1 MTPVT
6 AATIMILTHRAQAAW
21 TMQGS
26 QVRVTGE
33 HFARDAE
40 ELDRQFL
47 ERVEASHLGGIRC
60 LARGEVLHWQ
70 GDPVEYVFV
79 VRSGNLKEYALLPDG
94 RAYAYRVL
102 GAGGLAGATAYLLGH
117 DHDTITQSLDES
129 KVIAL
134 QPSEFDRLLTTNARF
149 SSLLMKKLA
158 QSAKSSSDRA
168 RDLGLLDV
176 QQRLK
181 RSLMD
186 LARRHGIATERGL
199 EIAADLT
206 HEDIAQLVA
215 ANRSTITVLLN
226 ELKKQGLIWKK
237 GRHWVVITPEH
248 AQILDGLREAVLSA
262 RAWEARS
269 WVERAVESDVDP
281 MLALNALSSGM
292 RQVEEL
298 YDANELELADVMW
311 SASVMKESLALI
323 EPCTIASGQQVPS
336 LGTVVFGTVQG
347 DIHDLGKNIVSMLLT
362 ARGFRVIDL
371 GVDVPAE
378 RFVAAVR
385 EHQPDILAMS
395 ALLTTTVQNQRLV
408 IQALEDAGLR
418 STVKVIVGGAPI
430 TPHLA
435 GEMAADGYAPDARE
449 AVELA
454 WGLMQC

>member
-1 MTPVT
+1 
-6 AATIMILTHRAQAAW
+6 
-21 TMQGS
+21 
-26 QVRVTGE
+26 VTGD
-33 HFARDAE
+33 HFAHDADGLE
-40 ELDRQFL
+40 RAFL
-47 ERVEASHLGGIRC
+47 EQVEAAHLGRIRC
-60 LARGEVLHWQ
+60 LGRGEVLHWQ

-79 VRSGNLKEYALLPDG
+79 VRTGSLKEYTLLPDG

-102 GAGGLAGATAYLLGH
+102 GAGGLAGATAYLLGQ
-117 DHDTITQSLDES
+117 DHDTITQALDEVQ
-129 KVIAL
+129 VIAL
-134 QPSEFDRLLTTNARF
+134 QPSEFDLLLAGNPRF

-158 QSAKSSSDRA
+158 QSAQSSADRA
-168 RDLGLLDV
+168 RDLGFLDV

-199 EIAADLT
+199 EIATNLT

-226 ELKKQGLIWKK
+226 ELKKQGLVWKK

-248 AQILDGLREAVLSA
+248 AQILDGLREAVRSA
-262 RAWEARS
+262 RDWEARG
-269 WVERAVESDVDP
+269 WAERAVDRGVDP
-281 MLALNALSSGM
+281 MLALDALSRGM
-292 RQVEEL
+292 RQVEQQ
-298 YDANELELADVMW
+298 YVSNELELADVMW
-311 SASVMKESLALI
+311 SASVMKESFAVI
-323 EPCTIASGQQVPS
+323 EAHIIASGQQMPS

-347 DIHDLGKNIVSMLLT
+347 DIHDLGKNIVAMFLI

-371 GVDVPAE
+371 GVDVSAE
-378 RFVAAVR
+378 QFVAAVR

-395 ALLTTTVQNQRLV
+395 ALLTTTAQNQLQV
-408 IQALEDAGLR
+408 LQALEAAGLR

-435 GEMAADGYAPDARE
+435 AEMGADGYAPNARE

-454 WGLMQC
+454 WQLMQS

>member
-1 MTPVT
+1 MALGHSTL
-6 AATIMILTHRAQAAW
+6 ATGTV
-21 TMQGS
+21 QGS
-26 QVRVTGE
+26 EVRVTGYQ
-33 HFARDAE
+33 FARDAD

-47 ERVEASHLGGIRC
+47 EQIEATGLGRIRC
-60 LARGEVLHWQ
+60 LTRGEVLHWQ
-70 GDPVEYVFV
+70 GDPVEQVFV
-79 VRSGNLKEYALLPDG
+79 VRSGSLKEYTLLPDG
-94 RAYAYRVL
+94 RAYAHRVL

-117 DHDTITQSLDES
+117 DHDTITQALDGAQ
-129 KVIAL
+129 VIAL
-134 QPSEFDRLLTTNARF
+134 QPSEFDRLLTTNPRF

-158 QSAKSSSDRA
+158 QSAQSSADRA
-168 RDLGLLDV
+168 RDLGFLDV

-199 EIAADLT
+199 EIATDLT

-226 ELKKQGLIWKK
+226 ELKKQGLVWKK

-248 AQILDGLREAVLSA
+248 AQVLDGLREAVLSA
-262 RAWEARS
+262 RDWEARG
-269 WVERAVESDVDP
+269 WAERAADDDVDP
-281 MLALNALSSGM
+281 MLALDALSSGM
-292 RQVEEL
+292 RQVEQL
-298 YDANELELADVMW
+298 YVSRELELADVMW

-323 EPCTIASGQQVPS
+323 EACIIASGQQIPS

-347 DIHDLGKNIVSMLLT
+347 DIHDLGKNIVSMFLT

-371 GVDVPAE
+371 GVDVPTKG
-378 RFVAAVR
+378 FVAAVR

-395 ALLTTTVQNQRLV
+395 ALLTTTAENQRLV
-408 IQALEDAGLR
+408 IRALEVAGLR

-435 GEMAADGYAPDARE
+435 NEMGADGYAPDARE
-449 AVELA
+449 AVEMA
-454 WGLMQC
+454 WRLMQS